1 MLWGREEFCL
11 ASRIETEVERIVEE
25 LIDGSPLELV
35 AVDYVK
41 ERDWY
46 LRVFIDKEGGIEI
59 DDCQELS
66 GRLEEILD
74 AEDLIK
80 TSYILEVSSPGL
92 DRELKKPKDFQR
104 EQGRMVDVSLFAP
117 LDGEKVITGE
127 LRAYDGENVTVDE
140 RVVPMSKVAKV
151 NLHIDF

>member
-1 MLWGREEFCL
+1 M
-11 ASRIETEVERIVEE
+11 ASRIENEVESIVEE
-25 LIDGSPLELV
+25 LIAGSPLELV
-35 AVDYVK
+35 AVDYVR

-74 AEDLIK
+74 ARDLIR

-104 EQGRMVDVSLFAP
+104 EQGKMVDVSLFAP
-117 LDGEKVITGE
+117 LDGKKLITGE
-127 LRAYDGENVTVDE
+127 LTSYDGEKITVAE
-140 RVVPMSKVAKV
+140 QVIPMDKVAKV

>member
-1 MLWGREEFCL
+1 M
-11 ASRIETEVERIVEE
+11 ASRIENEVESIVEE
-25 LIDGSPLELV
+25 LIAGSPLELV
-35 AVDYVK
+35 AVDYVR

-74 AEDLIK
+74 ARDLIR

-104 EQGRMVDVSLFAP
+104 EQGKMVDVSLFAP
-117 LDGEKVITGE
+117 LDGEKVITGQ
-127 LRAYDGENVTVDE
+127 LKSYDGENVTVDE
-140 RVVPMSKVAKV
+140 RVIPMDKVAKV

>member
-1 MLWGREEFCL
+1 MAG
-11 ASRIETEVERIVEE
+11 RIETEVENIVEKLLE
-25 LIDGSPLELV
+25 NTSLELV

-46 LRVFIDKEGGIEI
+46 LRVFIDKEGGVDL
-59 DDCQELS
+59 DDCQDLS
-66 GRLEEILD
+66 RKLEEILD
-74 AEDLIK
+74 GQDLIK

-104 EQGRMVDVSLFAP
+104 EMGKDIDVSLFAP
-117 LDGEKVITGE
+117 MNGKKVVTGA
-127 LRAYDGENVTVDE
+127 LTAYDGETIQVDDMAI
-140 RVVPMSKVAKV
+140 PMDKVAKV

>member
-1 MLWGREEFCL
+1 M
-11 ASRIETEVERIVEE
+11 ASRIENEVESIVEE
-25 LIDGSPLELV
+25 LIAGSPLELV
-35 AVDYVK
+35 AVDYVR

-46 LRVFIDKEGGIEI
+46 LRVFIDTEGGTEI
-59 DDCQELS
+59 GDCQELS

-74 AEDLIK
+74 ARDLIR

-104 EQGRMVDVSLFAP
+104 EQGKLVDVSLFAP
-117 LDGEKVITGE
+117 LDGEKVITGQ
-127 LRAYDGENVTVDE
+127 LKSYDGENVTVDE
-140 RVVPMSKVAKV
+140 RVIPMDKVAKV

>member
-1 MLWGREEFCL
+1 M

-66 GRLEEILD
+66 GRLEEVLD
-74 AEDLIK
+74 AEDMIK

-127 LRAYDGENVTVDE
+127 LGAYDGENVTVGE
-140 RVVPMSKVAKV
+140 RVIPMNKVAKV

>member
-1 MLWGREEFCL
+1 MAG
-11 ASRIETEVERIVEE
+11 RIETEVERIVEG
-25 LIDGSPLELV
+25 LLAGSPLELV
-35 AVDYVK
+35 AVDYVR

-66 GRLEEILD
+66 GRLEEVLD
-74 AEDLIK
+74 AADLIK

-104 EQGRMVDVSLFAP
+104 EQGKLVDVSLFAP
-117 LDGEKVITGE
+117 LEGKKLLTGE
-127 LRAYDGENVTVDE
+127 LKAYDGGNVTVDDM
-140 RVVPMSKVAKV
+140 VIPMDKIARIK
-151 NLHIDF
+151 LHIDF

>member
-1 MLWGREEFCL
+1 M
-11 ASRIETEVERIVEE
+11 ASRIENEVESIVEE
-25 LIDGSPLELV
+25 LIAGSPLELV
-35 AVDYVK
+35 AVDYVR

-74 AEDLIK
+74 ARDLIR

-104 EQGRMVDVSLFAP
+104 EQGKLVDVSLFAP
-117 LDGEKVITGE
+117 LDGEKVITGQ
-127 LRAYDGENVTVDE
+127 LKSYDGENVTVDE
-140 RVVPMSKVAKV
+140 RVIPMDKVAKV
-151 NLHIDF
+151 NLHIDL

>member
-1 MLWGREEFCL
+1 M
-11 ASRIETEVERIVEE
+11 ASRIENEVESIVEE
-25 LIDGSPLELV
+25 LIADSPLELV
-35 AVDYVK
+35 AVDYVR

-104 EQGRMVDVSLFAP
+104 EQGKLVDVSLFAP
-117 LDGEKVITGE
+117 LDGEKVITGQ
-127 LRAYDGENVTVDE
+127 LKSYDGENVTVDE
-140 RVVPMSKVAKV
+140 RVIPMDKVAKV

>member
-1 MLWGREEFCL
+1 M
-11 ASRIETEVERIVEE
+11 ASRIENEVESIVEE
-25 LIDGSPLELV
+25 LIAGSPLELV
-35 AVDYVK
+35 AVDYVR

-74 AEDLIK
+74 ARDLIR

-104 EQGRMVDVSLFAP
+104 EQGKMVDVRLFAP
-117 LDGEKVITGE
+117 LDGAKVITGE
-127 LRAYDGENVTVDE
+127 LKGYDGENVTVDE
-140 RVVPMSKVAKV
+140 QVIPTEKVAKV

>member
-1 MLWGREEFCL
+1 M
-11 ASRIETEVERIVEE
+11 ASRIENEVESIVEE
-25 LIDGSPLELV
+25 LIAGSPLELV
-35 AVDYVK
+35 AVDYVR

-74 AEDLIK
+74 ARDLIR

-104 EQGRMVDVSLFAP
+104 EQGKMVDVSLFAP
-117 LDGEKVITGE
+117 LDGKKLVTGE
-127 LRAYDGENVTVDE
+127 LTSYDGENITVAE
-140 RVVPMSKVAKV
+140 QVIPMDKVAKV

>member
-1 MLWGREEFCL
+1 M
-11 ASRIETEVERIVEE
+11 ASRIENEVERIVEE
-25 LIDGSPLELV
+25 LIAGSPLELV
-35 AVDYVK
+35 AVDYVR

-104 EQGRMVDVSLFAP
+104 EQGKMVDVSLFAP
-117 LDGEKVITGE
+117 LDRAKVITGE
-127 LRAYDGENVTVDE
+127 LKGYDGENVTVDE
-140 RVVPMSKVAKV
+140 QVIPMEKVAKV

>member
-1 MLWGREEFCL
+1 M

-25 LIDGSPLELV
+25 LIAGSPLELV

-74 AEDLIK
+74 AKDMIK

-140 RVVPMSKVAKV
+140 RVIPMNKVAKV

>member
-1 MLWGREEFCL
+1 M

-59 DDCQELS
+59 DDWQELS
-66 GRLEEILD
+66 GRLEEVLD

-117 LDGEKVITGE
+117 LEGEKVITGE
-127 LRAYDGENVTVDE
+127 LKAYDGENVTVDE
-140 RVVPMSKVAKV
+140 RVIPMSKVAKV

>member
-1 MLWGREEFCL
+1 M
-11 ASRIETEVERIVEE
+11 ASRIENEVESIVEE
-25 LIDGSPLELV
+25 LIAGSPLELV
-35 AVDYVK
+35 AVDYVR

-74 AEDLIK
+74 ARDLIR

-104 EQGRMVDVSLFAP
+104 EQGKLVDVSLFAP
-117 LDGEKVITGE
+117 LDGEKVITGQ
-127 LRAYDGENVTVDE
+127 LKSYDDENVTVDE
-140 RVVPMSKVAKV
+140 RVIPMDKVAKV